1 MCADET
7 HVNKSNCK
15 LNDND
20 EAEAITL
27 YIEHIMLIS
36 CIVSTIK
43 HFQSLFFTIVTHSCN
58 AVFDSGCS
66 SEYSF
71 SRCSVNI
78 LIVVSLSGTNI

>member
-20 EAEAITL
+20 EAEAITP

-43 HFQSLFFTIVTHSCN
+43 RPLYIGKTFPIALFY
-58 AVFDSGCS
+58 DSDP
-66 SEYSF
+66 F
-71 SRCSVNI
+71 
-78 LIVVSLSGTNI
+78 L